1 MDAKILNLDSLFGGE
16 VSYRIPQFQRP
27 YAWKRDSQWQP
38 LWEDVSKIADAC
50 LNAAPNH
57 RVRPH
62 FMGAIVL
69 QPQSIN
75 TGEVRKVLV
84 VDGQQRLTTLQL
96 LIKAIEKA
104 YLNRDD
110 SERSAR
116 LRKFT
121 KNPETHLAGDPD
133 NDTKI
138 RQSNQNDQTAFQR
151 EIRDTSNESTPQ
163 SAIKEAAEFFHTLVT
178 EWLKSRPQGYLS
190 SADALERTVTD
201 LIQIAAI
208 DLDMDEQPHI
218 IFETL
223 NERGE
228 QLTQSD
234 RIKNTVMYRA
244 NVIDNAEAA
253 RDLWGMFDSGWWR
266 ENTREGRINRS
277 HNDRFLNYWMVMKKQ
292 SEVISERVA
301 FEFRAFLDSDAKKDV
316 PIHDIAA
323 EIRTAGIFYRDIET
337 DQIPE
342 MKTFLRRVKALEI
355 GTVTPILMWL
365 ATSETPWEKR
375 KRCHSALESYLVR
388 RMLCG
393 LGSTG
398 LNRFF
403 EEILKALEN
412 GGPAMADSIMVEHLS
427 TPTIDNRLWPN
438 DRLLRE
444 NVLNHPLK
452 GAQGRQRMVME
463 AIEESLR
470 SEFTEYAGIGSNL
483 TLEHVMPQGWET
495 HWPLPD
501 GKKDDPESK
510 QARNN
515 AVKEIGN
522 LTLVT
527 QRLNTR
533 LSNGPWKEKRGELQ
547 KHSTLFLNKTLLENP
562 PEVWDEDS
570 IRERSAKL
578 TEEIIKIWP
587 HAGSI

>member
-244 NVIDNAEAA
+244 NVIDSAEAA

-266 ENTREGRINRS
+266 ENRKEGSMNRS
-277 HNDRFLNYWMVMKKQ
+277 HNDRFLNYWMVVKKQ
-292 SEVISERVA
+292 GEVSPDRVA
-301 FEFRAFLDSDAKKDV
+301 SEFRSFLDSDAKKDV

-342 MKTFLRRVKALEI
+342 MKTFLRRVKALGI
-355 GTVTPILMWL
+355 GIATPILMWL
-365 ATSETPWEKR
+365 ATSKTTWEKR

-393 LGSTG
+393 LGSMG
-398 LNRFF
+398 VNLFF
-403 EEILKALEN
+403 NEVLRDLEN
-412 GGPAMADSIMVEHLS
+412 GGPAVADVTLVEHL
-427 TPTIDNRLWPN
+427 TRGIGNRIWPN
-438 DRLLRE
+438 DRMVRE
-444 NVLNHPLK
+444 NLLNHPLK
-452 GAQGRQRMVME
+452 GNQGRQRMVME
-463 AIEESLR
+463 AIEDSLR
-470 SEFTEYAGIGSNL
+470 SEFTETVAISSDL
-483 TLEHVMPQGWET
+483 TLEHVMPQGWAT
-495 HWPLPD
+495 HWPLPAD
-501 GKKDDPESK
+501 KKNDPESEP
-510 QARNN
+510 ARDN

-522 LTLVT
+522 LTLVA
-527 QRLNTR
+527 QKLNNR
-533 LSNGPWKEKRGELQ
+533 LSNGPWLEKRVELQ
-547 KHSTLFLNKTLLENP
+547 KHSMLFLNKTLLENP

-570 IRERSAKL
+570 IRERSVKL
-578 TEEIIKIWP
+578 TEEIIKVWP
-587 HAGSI
+587 HTDSI

>member
-1 MDAKILNLDSLFGGE
+1 MEAKILNLDSLFGGE

-27 YAWKRDSQWQP
+27 YAWKKDSQWQP

-50 LNAAPNH
+50 LNTAQNH

-104 YLNRDD
+104 YLNRGD

-121 KNPETHLAGDPD
+121 KNPETHLAGDPN

-138 RQSNQNDQTAFQR
+138 RQSNQNDQTAFQM

-163 SAIKEAAEFFHTLVT
+163 SEIKKVAGFFHDLVT
-178 EWLKSRPQGYLS
+178 EWLNGKSQGYIS
-190 SADALERTVTD
+190 SADALERTITE
-201 LIQIAAI
+201 LIQVAVI
-208 DLDMDEQPHI
+208 DLDTDEQPHI

-244 NVIDNAEAA
+244 NVIDNANAA
-253 RDLWGMFDSGWWR
+253 RDLWGMFDDSWWR
-266 ENTREGRINRS
+266 ETTKEGRINRS
-277 HNDRFLNYWMVMKKQ
+277 HNDRFLNYWIVMNKKT
-292 SEVISERVA
+292 EVISERVA

-316 PIHDIAA
+316 SIQDIAA
-323 EIRTAGIFYRDIET
+323 EIRTAGVFYQDVERDK
-337 DQIPE
+337 IPE

-355 GTVTPILMWL
+355 GIVTPILMWL

-375 KRCHSALESYLVR
+375 KRCHAALESYLVR

-403 EEILKALEN
+403 EEALRALEN
-412 GGPAMADSIMVEHLS
+412 GGTSRADSILVEHLS
-427 TPTIDNRLWPN
+427 TSPIDNRLWPN

-444 NVLNHPLK
+444 NLMGHSLK

-463 AIEESLR
+463 AIEDSLR
-470 SEFTEYAGIGSNL
+470 SEFAEDRGMGSNL
-483 TLEHVMPQGWET
+483 TLEHVMPQGWDR
-495 HWPLPD
+495 HWPLSD
-501 GKKDDPESK
+501 DEKDDPEK
-510 QARNN
+510 VQARNN

-527 QRLNTR
+527 PKLNTR
-533 LSNGPWKEKRGELQ
+533 ISNGPWSEKRKELQ
-547 KHSTLFLNKTLLENP
+547 KHSTLFLNKTLLEDF
-562 PEVWDEDS
+562 PEEWNESS

-578 TEEIIKIWP
+578 TEEIIKVWP
-587 HAGSI
+587 YADSI